1 MTTSNFGIFF
11 LSSADDLQAFVDE
24 FDDGKVQYGFARVID
39 PNNNLPKFVLV
50 GWAGEGIPE
59 RVKGYFNG
67 HFATISKYFHGY
79 HVQITAR
86 SQDDLDVRSI
96 LSKVE
101 RASGAKYSAGLNSST
116 VRTRPTYSVSSS
128 GANDDD
134 WGDDAPPVV
143 ESEVTKVPS
152 SYRPTKVDIAAIKS
166 SAPKSSQFAATP
178 AEPVKGS
185 YQPVGKVD
193 IAAIRAQAKDDRFN
207 PKPSALQSSYKP
219 VGKVDIAALKAQAGK
234 KPSSYTSEPKPSAP
248 APSQNDD
255 DEDSVPKSFQDRMKA
270 FGGNAA
276 ASGLDD
282 EDETPKSLK
291 DRLNKYEHNAER
303 ITSLPKPKVHNK
315 VAGRFG
321 AASSSSGTVPPLPVN
336 SFGDSKKT
344 VVGASRDF
352 GSQGG
357 KTPAQ
362 IWAEKHAKKTG
373 TTPNASSSSK
383 PESVDATETP
393 SVSSLRSSFGSTA
406 ISQPSDE
413 EPSSFNKQEEEEEE
427 EESAPHVSD
436 LKSRFAQKF
445 ASSTPSRSPEPV
457 PVREASPE
465 SEEESA
471 PSLPTRSLPPPLP
484 TAERSL
490 PPPLPSAERPVPV
503 PEPAQTTS
511 QFPPPPT
518 RSLPPAFVPPTSAPQ
533 EQEQE
538 EEEEEEEE
546 EKAPAAEAA
555 PPTLPSRS
563 EPEPST
569 TEGASDGAPIE
580 AVALFDYAKD
590 DDNELAL
597 TENEKITVLEFSHEE
612 WWLGRD
618 SKGNEGLFPAEYVQV
633 LKKPYAI
640 TLYEYEATEDNELTF
655 PEGVYITDISFDD
668 EDWWSGVYMNKR
680 DLFPKNYVELQ
691 E

>member
-1 MTTSNFGIFF
+1 MSQ
-11 LSSADDLQAFVDE
+11 S
-24 FDDGKVQYGFARVID
+24 ID
-39 PNNNLPKFVLV
+39 
-50 GWAGEGIPE
+50 
-59 RVKGYFNG
+59 
-67 HFATISKYFHGY
+67 
-79 HVQITAR
+79 
-86 SQDDLDVRSI
+86 
-96 LSKVE
+96 LSKHGKELKKAYDAIVSNDPSISWAVFNYE
-101 RASGAKYSAGLNSST
+101 VQSNTLSPYSQG
-116 VRTRPTYSVSSS
+116 VSSS

-248 APSQNDD
+248 ALSQNDD

-336 SFGDSKKT
+336 SFSDSKKT

-373 TTPNASSSSK
+373 TTPTASSSSK

-445 ASSTPSRSPEPV
+445 ASSTPSRSSEPV

-465 SEEESA
+465 PEEESA

-563 EPEPST
+563 EPESST

>member
-1 MTTSNFGIFF
+1 VTTSNFYIFH
-11 LSSADDLQAFVDE
+11 LLAGDLQEFVDE

-86 SQDDLDVRSI
+86 SQDDLDVRLI

-101 RASGAKYSAGLNSST
+101 RASGAKYSAGLKSST

-128 GANDDD
+128 GANEDD

-143 ESEVTKVPS
+143 ESEVTKVQS

-193 IAAIRAQAKDDRFN
+193 IAAIRSQAKDDRFN
-207 PKPSALQSSYKP
+207 PKPSPLQSAYKP
-219 VGKVDIAALKAQAGK
+219 VGKVDIAAIKAQAAK
-234 KPSSYTSEPKPSAP
+234 KPSSYTSGSKPSAP
-248 APSQNDD
+248 ASLQDD
-255 DEDSVPKSFQDRMKA
+255 DEESAPKSLQDRMKA

-282 EDETPKSLK
+282 EDEAPKSLK
-291 DRLNKYEHNAER
+291 DRLNKYESNAER

-321 AASSSSGTVPPLPVN
+321 AASNSSGTVPPLPGN

-344 VVGASRDF
+344 VGGASRDF

-373 TTPNASSSSK
+373 TTSNVSSSPKS
-383 PESVDATETP
+383 ESVETS
-393 SVSSLRSSFGSTA
+393 SVSSLRSSFASTA

-413 EPSSFNKQEEEEEE
+413 EPSSFNKQEVEEE
-427 EESAPHVSD
+427 EESTPHVSD

-445 ASSTPSRSPEPV
+445 AASTPSRSPEPA
-457 PVREASPE
+457 PVKATPE
-465 SEEESA
+465 HEEESA

-490 PPPLPSAERPVPV
+490 PPPLPSADRPVPA

-511 QFPPPPT
+511 EFPPPPT
-518 RSLPPAFVPPTSAPQ
+518 RSLPPAFVPPTAAPQ
-533 EQEQE
+533 KE
-538 EEEEEEEE
+538 EEEE
-546 EKAPAAEAA
+546 PAAAA
-555 PPTLPSRS
+555 PPALPSRS

-569 TEGASDGAPIE
+569 AEGSSDSAPVE
-580 AVALFDYAKD
+580 AVVLFDYAKD
-590 DDNELAL
+590 DDNELGL

-618 SKGNEGLFPAEYVQV
+618 SKGNEGLFPAEYVEV

-640 TLYEYEATEDNELTF
+640 ALYEYEATEDNELTF
-655 PEGVYITDISFDD
+655 PEGAYITDITFDD
-668 EDWWSGVYMNKR
+668 EDWWSGVYMKKR

>member
-1 MTTSNFGIFF
+1 M
-11 LSSADDLQAFVDE
+11 
-24 FDDGKVQYGFARVID
+24 QYGFARVID

-336 SFGDSKKT
+336 SFSDSKKT

-373 TTPNASSSSK
+373 TTPNASSSPK

-457 PVREASPE
+457 PVRKASP
-465 SEEESA
+465 SLRKKVLLRFPLDLYHLLYLPPSVLCLLLCLLLRD
-471 PSLPTRSLPPPLP
+471 PFLFLSQPKLPLNSLLLPLDRSLLRSSLPLVLLRSKSKRRKKRKRRKKKLLLLKLLLPLFLLAVSLSPALLKVLVMVLLLKLLLFSTTPRMMTMSLP
-484 TAERSL
+484 
-490 PPPLPSAERPVPV
+490 
-503 PEPAQTTS
+503 
-511 QFPPPPT
+511 
-518 RSLPPAFVPPTSAPQ
+518 
-533 EQEQE
+533 
-538 EEEEEEEE
+538 
-546 EKAPAAEAA
+546 
-555 PPTLPSRS
+555 
-563 EPEPST
+563 
-569 TEGASDGAPIE
+569 
-580 AVALFDYAKD
+580 
-590 DDNELAL
+590 
-597 TENEKITVLEFSHEE
+597 
-612 WWLGRD
+612 
-618 SKGNEGLFPAEYVQV
+618 
-633 LKKPYAI
+633 
-640 TLYEYEATEDNELTF
+640 
-655 PEGVYITDISFDD
+655 
-668 EDWWSGVYMNKR
+668 
-680 DLFPKNYVELQ
+680 
-691 E
+691 